1 MSQETLAAIVAFAGI
16 CFIAGMALYVALTV
30 GK

>member
-1 MSQETLAAIVAFAGI
+1 MSQETLAAIVALAGVF
-16 CFIAGMALYVALTV
+16 FIAGMALYVALRL